1 MVAGQ
6 NFSDYGGGNHVIAE
20 RDPAD
25 PSAAHEANAFITY
38 PPDLQHPMPK
48 TRRLLGAAILAAAC
62 GPDPSA
68 LENDAVHALRVDVP
82 ARQEAFRA
90 ANGRYASHIRELTGG
105 ADTLP
110 SGIRVI
116 IHGGDEN
123 GWSASS
129 SHRDVPGA
137 ACAVY
142 VGNPHR
148 VPSLTGG
155 VSPRQAGQVTCIA
168 FGPWKKRKMI
178 EQSGPY
184 AIAP

>member
-1 MVAGQ
+1 
-6 NFSDYGGGNHVIAE
+6 
-20 RDPAD
+20 
-25 PSAAHEANAFITY
+25 
-38 PPDLQHPMPK
+38 MPK
-48 TRRLLGAAILAAAC
+48 PRRLLALCLLTAAAC
-62 GPDPSA
+62 GPNASA
-68 LENDAVHALRVDVP
+68 LENDAVQALRVDVP

-90 ANGRYASHIRELTGG
+90 ANGRYADHIRQLTGG

-110 SGIRVI
+110 SGISVL
-116 IHGGDEN
+116 IHGGDQK

-142 VGNPHR
+142 VGEPHR

-178 EQSGPY
+178 EKSGPF
-184 AIAP
+184 AVAP

>member
-1 MVAGQ
+1 M
-6 NFSDYGGGNHVIAE
+6 S
-20 RDPAD
+20 
-25 PSAAHEANAFITY
+25 
-38 PPDLQHPMPK
+38 
-48 TRRLLGAAILAAAC
+48 RLRHLLALSLLAAGAC
-62 GPDPSA
+62 GPDPAA
-68 LENDAVHALRVDVP
+68 LEDAAVQALRVEVP

-110 SGIRVI
+110 SGIRVLV
-116 IHGGDEN
+116 HGGDTK
-123 GWSASS
+123 GWSATS

-142 VGNPHR
+142 VGDPDR

-168 FGPWKKRKMI
+168 FGPWKTRKMV
-178 EQSGPY
+178 EQSGPF
-184 AIAP
+184 AVAP